1 MILDLKNLP
10 SGDAILHQII
20 IDLVEQMTSLQEQ
33 LALLKAKSFG
43 KSSEKLNKQIDVSLS
58 TKMGPANCTKMG
70 LLFLKFFSSWLPH
83 FFAFWS
89 YNLTQ

>member
-10 SGDAILHQII
+10 SGDVILHQII

-43 KSSEKLNKQIDVSLS
+43 KSSEKLNKQIDEDV
-58 TKMGPANCTKMG
+58 KVW
-70 LLFLKFFSSWLPH
+70 LKL
-83 FFAFWS
+83 
-89 YNLTQ
+89 Q